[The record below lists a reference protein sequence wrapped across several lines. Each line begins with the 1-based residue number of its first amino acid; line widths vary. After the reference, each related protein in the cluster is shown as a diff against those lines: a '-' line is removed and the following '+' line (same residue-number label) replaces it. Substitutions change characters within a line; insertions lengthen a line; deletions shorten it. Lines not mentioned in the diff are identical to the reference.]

1 MQNRTEIV
9 YVIPRPEIGGA
20 EKQLL
25 RLIEHLDQRRYR
37 STVIC
42 LDGGG
47 TLLPDYVAIADDVI
61 VLDRQGVFEFRTF
74 IGLLSHIRHIR
85 PTTVHTTLYIANLFG
100 GWAAKLAG
108 VPRVVVSQRGLGI
121 DPRHGKLKRV
131 VHAIFNGFIGTFAD
145 VRTVNS
151 RAIADRMADHGWT
164 DCQVIYNGIL
174 DRPVPDR
181 GRLDALRQE
190 FEIPSESTILTAVSR
205 IDPKKDMSTKLKAFD
220 QVRDQHPDTYLLVA
234 GGGFTDYHQDL
245 VQLAHRLDIIDHLR
259 FLGFRDDA
267 SDLLALGDISLLSSV
282 TEGLPNAILESM
294 LMARPVVA
302 TAVGGVP
309 ELVEDGVEGYLV
321 PKGDS
326 CSFASRICDLIE
338 NPVRRESMGIL
349 GRARALSEFSIQKTV
364 ARTTDIYLRR
374 PSPQIENIAY
384 PVHPAETAAS
394 GFHPSSIQE
403 WAQSA

>member
-61 VLDRQGVFEFRTF
+61 VLDRQGLFDFRTF
-74 IGLLSHIRHIR
+74 IDLLSHIRHIR

-131 VHAIFNGFIGTFAD
+131 VHAILNGFIGTFAD

-164 DCQVIYNGIL
+164 DCQVIYNGIN
-174 DRPVPDR
+174 PD
-181 GRLDALRQE
+181 Q
-190 FEIPSESTILTAVSR
+190 F
-205 IDPKKDMSTKLKAFD
+205 M
-220 QVRDQHPDTYLLVA
+220 
-234 GGGFTDYHQDL
+234 
-245 VQLAHRLDIIDHLR
+245 
-259 FLGFRDDA
+259 
-267 SDLLALGDISLLSSV
+267 
-282 TEGLPNAILESM
+282 LPNPSQIRHQMRKELGPCWAIC
-294 LMARPVVA
+294 
-302 TAVGGVP
+302 
-309 ELVEDGVEGYLV
+309 
-321 PKGDS
+321 
-326 CSFASRICDLIE
+326 CSLW
-338 NPVRRESMGIL
+338 PM
-349 GRARALSEFSIQKTV
+349 
-364 ARTTDIYLRR
+364 
-374 PSPQIENIAY
+374 
-384 PVHPAETAAS
+384 AAS
-394 GFHPSSIQE
+394 WGPTSSNPR
-403 WAQSA
+403 WMAC